1 MLAQSHH
8 LALWGRVLD
17 FDLADLDHLLYD
29 ERDFFDWGGA
39 LYIYPIE
46 DWPALQ
52 HRMHALR
59 TSGRYADWSAKNG
72 PLIKRV
78 LEEVRERGPLLK
90 REVGGKRVESY
101 RGTRDSGDAL
111 HYLFLVGELM
121 SFDRENKQRRYQ
133 LTERILPA
141 AARQTIPLEQAQVRL
156 LRKSIAQW
164 GLAQDRQIRNQLKS
178 DASKPM
184 TGQDLQRQLDA
195 MQERRELVPVRIAGN
210 TRQYF
215 IAPNTLPLLNQLI
228 QGKIPHAWQPNEK
241 DAPREAI
248 FLSPLEY
255 VSARGRAAEFFDFDY
270 IWELYKPAEKR
281 KYGPYTLPIL
291 FGDQLVARIDMKAD
305 RESDALIVNAFWPE
319 PDAQLTDDFE
329 QALSAAFQRL
339 LPFLQL
345 SKFDLAQLPRA
356 SIVRRAV
363 KRISL

>member
-1 MLAQSHH
+1 LRQIHSLQIDPVTVLAQSHH

-17 FDLADLDHLLYD
+17 FDPADLDQLLYR
-29 ERDFFDWGGA
+29 ERAFFDWGGA

-52 HRMHALR
+52 HRMQALR
-59 TSGRYADWSAKNG
+59 TSGRHAAWAAKNG

-78 LEEVRERGPLLK
+78 LAEVRERGPLLK
-90 REVGGKRVESY
+90 REVSGQRVDSY

-121 SFDRENKQRRYQ
+121 SFNRENKQRRYE
-133 LTERILPA
+133 LSERILPE
-141 AARQTIPLEQAQVRL
+141 AARQAISLEQAQVRL

-164 GLAQDRQIRNQLKS
+164 GLAQDRQIRNQIKS
-178 DASKPM
+178 HASKTM
-184 TGQDLQRQLDA
+184 TGQNLLAQLDA

-210 TRQYF
+210 PRQYF

-228 QGKIPHAWQPNEK
+228 QGNIPKAWHSLEESNP
-241 DAPREAI
+241 PEAI

-255 VSARGRAAEFFDFDY
+255 VSARGRAAEFLDFDY

-291 FGDQLVARIDMKAD
+291 FGDRLVARIDMKAD
-305 RESDALIVNAFWPE
+305 RETSTLIVNGFWPE
-319 PDAQLTDDFE
+319 PYAQLEDALE
-329 QALSAAFQRL
+329 HALSLAFQRCYL
-339 LPFLQL
+339 FCN
-345 SKFDLAQLPRA
+345 
-356 SIVRRAV
+356 
-363 KRISL
+363 

>member
-1 MLAQSHH
+1 
-8 LALWGRVLD
+8 
-17 FDLADLDHLLYD
+17 
-29 ERDFFDWGGA
+29 
-39 LYIYPIE
+39 
-46 DWPALQ
+46 
-52 HRMHALR
+52 MHALR
-59 TSGRYADWSAKNG
+59 TSGRYYDWAAKNG

-78 LEEVRERGPLLK
+78 LQEVRERGPLLK
-90 REVGGKRVESY
+90 RDLGGKRVESY

-121 SFDRENKQRRYQ
+121 SFNRENKQRRYE
-133 LTERILPA
+133 LSERILPPS
-141 AARQTIPLEQAQVRL
+141 ARQTIPLEQAQVRL

-164 GLAQDRQIRNQLKS
+164 GLAQDRQIRNQIKS
-178 DASKPM
+178 HASKTM
-184 TGQDLQRQLDA
+184 TGQDLQAQLDA
-195 MQERRELVPVRIAGN
+195 MQARRELVSARIAGN
-210 TRQYF
+210 QRQYF

-228 QGKIPHAWQPNEK
+228 QGNIPKAWQPIEK
-241 DAPREAI
+241 DVPQEAI

-291 FGDQLVARIDMKAD
+291 FGDRLVARIDMKAD

-319 PDAQLTDDFE
+319 LDALLTDEFE

-339 LPFLQL
+339 LPFLHL

-363 KRISL
+363 KRFSL